1 MARSRYESL
10 LSSVVRR
17 EDELV
22 AIVVEQ
28 MEKGDRL
35 CEGLRLKLGAHI
47 AVVIGSR
54 WLSPPLAFAGEL
66 RPPRLNHHHSTFPG
80 SSSPAHSLR
89 PKGGRA
95 GGRERRPAAA
105 SQLCA
110 ARPASPLGSSSS
122 STTPSRHAQPRVRRD
137 ARRRRRGG
145 VMFTRCLINLHTVA
159 VDAHLQ
165 EAESHQHDDDAA
177 AAAAAAGGVDPEGQ
191 DQGGG
196 SSPAGSPARNRTP
209 RRIVYWPR
217 LQQRQAVPGKLAATP
232 PLTDERVR
240 THSFSGENR

>member
-80 SSSPAHSLR
+80 SSPAHSLR

>member
-35 CEGLRLKLGAHI
+35 CEGLRLKLGA
-47 AVVIGSR
+47 
-54 WLSPPLAFAGEL
+54 
-66 RPPRLNHHHSTFPG
+66 HSTFPG

-240 THSFSGENR
+240 THSFSDENRR